1 MKPAL
6 LIIAVLTF
14 ATATLAAPIIP
25 AISGHDLNFGA
36 YNADGT
42 VEYATNGLAPDTLT
56 YTTSTMDHEV
66 TAYWP
71 AWPSQPVYP
80 VWSIAGM
87 PNFGGDLI
95 LSVMFNGQDAPYQGP
110 GGTLDVSL
118 TGTGANTAPGVADLE
133 VYGSIVTA
141 TGTYNGLLWAIDLE
155 DVSLYGYSDSDAYV
169 LEGIGTIVG
178 GSIAE
183 LEGLVGHSGAMRGD
197 LDFIDRPQGWL
208 MPQYDP
214 MLEPIEE
221 SVRAAYS
228 GETGLVPEPASI
240 SLLLVGLA
248 GMLRRRA

>member
-1 MKPAL
+1 MRAL
-6 LIIAVLTF
+6 LIIPVLAF
-14 ATATLAAPIIP
+14 SAATLAAPIIP
-25 AISGHDLNFGA
+25 TITGHDLNFGA

-42 VEYATNGLAPDTLT
+42 VEYATNGLDPDTLT
-56 YTTSTMDHEV
+56 YTSSDLDHEV

-80 VWSIAGM
+80 VWSLAGM
-87 PNFGGDLI
+87 PFFGGDLV
-95 LSVMFNGQDAPYQGP
+95 LSVTFLGQDAPYQGP

-118 TGTGANTAPGVADLE
+118 IGTGANTAPGQADLE

-183 LEGLVGHSGAMRGD
+183 FEGLVGQSGAMRGD

-208 MPQYDP
+208 VPQYDP
-214 MLEPIEE
+214 MLEPIDE

-240 SLLLVGLA
+240 GLLLVGAAAL
-248 GMLRRRA
+248 LRRRA